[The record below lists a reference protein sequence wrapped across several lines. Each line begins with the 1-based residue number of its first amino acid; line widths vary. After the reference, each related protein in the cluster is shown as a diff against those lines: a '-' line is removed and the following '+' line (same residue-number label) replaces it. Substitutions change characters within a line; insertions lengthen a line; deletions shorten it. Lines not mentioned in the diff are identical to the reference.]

1 MLTMLNKIIQE
12 LYELYKETEDK
23 ETRDLIQK
31 QIDQILSS
39 QAQQ

>member
-1 MLTMLNKIIQE
+1 MLIMLNKTIQE
-12 LYELYKETEDK
+12 LYELYKQTEDK
-23 ETRDLIQK
+23 DTRDLIQK